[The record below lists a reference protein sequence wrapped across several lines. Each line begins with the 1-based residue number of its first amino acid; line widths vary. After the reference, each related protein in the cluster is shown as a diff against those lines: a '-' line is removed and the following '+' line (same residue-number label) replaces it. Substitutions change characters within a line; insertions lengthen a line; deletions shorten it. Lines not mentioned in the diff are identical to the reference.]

1 MIMIICFVFFFL
13 SVYVLRSTGKGM
25 INVRFVPEIIEP
37 GKLLSAGLNHAVSNC
52 CHLLDIRF
60 IECHVTMTTLDRW
73 LA

>member
-52 CHLLDIRF
+52 CVICLTSGSLNA
-60 IECHVTMTTLDRW
+60 MLP
-73 LA
+73 